1 MAEVIPF
8 AGLLYEPEVALG
20 QAGAEA
26 SSLLAPPYD
35 VISEAGRKELAG
47 ESPFQSVHLILPQ
60 PPQGQASDARYA
72 AARATLVAWQK
83 AGVMSRDERP
93 SFYRYHQVFAAPG
106 DTSGDKIVRKGFVA
120 RIRLHRFS
128 EGVILPHERTLSGP
142 KADRLKLKR
151 ATRTHLSQVFGL
163 YDDPERKADAAFA
176 ALEAQPP
183 ALHGT
188 TQDGVSHKLWKLFDE
203 AAIEQV
209 QQVLRDKRIYI
220 ADGHHRYE
228 TMLALR
234 EELRQEPD
242 YCGLDSSVE
251 YGSIFLCN
259 VRDPGLFVF
268 PTHRVLHSLPEFS
281 LLDLLAKLAPFFR
294 IEEVPE
300 PTAAQ
305 GKEALRTRGEQ
316 AMLFASV
323 GRAGVLSVAFAD
335 GGFVCVARSQGVAQ
349 LGCDGAARAHFGAGA
364 SHRPGRAGGANV
376 LAVRQRQRTS
386 AGCVERKGRAGG
398 VCDESNAGRS
408 SDGRVGSGRSDAAK
422 VYVLLSENCVRSGS
436 ESACACGKREAGK
449 KVVATTQNQQTR
461 KQRSREGGHS
471 LGTGRTFLRRDVART
486 AQAVAAGVRLSV
498 QHRSAAPR

>member
-316 AMLFASV
+316 AMCFLLLSG
-323 GRAGVLSVAFAD
+323 GRAFYLSLLPMADLSVLPGPKVLHSLDVTVLHALILEQALHID
-335 GGFVCVARSQGVAQ
+335 RAAQEAQTYLRYVKDNEQARVASKEKDVQAVFVMNPTRVDQVM
-349 LGCDGAARAHFGAGA
+349 
-364 SHRPGRAGGANV
+364 
-376 LAVRQRQRTS
+376 AVS
-386 AGCVERKGRAGG
+386 
-398 VCDESNAGRS
+398 
-408 SDGRVGSGRSDAAK
+408 
-422 VYVLLSENCVRSGS
+422 
-436 ESACACGKREAGK
+436 EAGEVMPQK
-449 KVVATTQNQQTR
+449 STYFYPKIASGLVLNPLVPAESVKR
-461 KQRSREGGHS
+461 AKRS
-471 LGTGRTFLRRDVART
+471 
-486 AQAVAAGVRLSV
+486 
-498 QHRSAAPR
+498 

>member
-316 AMLFASV
+316 AMCFLLLSG
-323 GRAGVLSVAFAD
+323 GRAFYLSLLPMADLSVLPGPKVLHSLDVTVLHALILEQALHID
-335 GGFVCVARSQGVAQ
+335 RAAQEAQTYLRYVKDNEQARVASKEKDVQAVFVMNPTRVDQVM
-349 LGCDGAARAHFGAGA
+349 
-364 SHRPGRAGGANV
+364 
-376 LAVRQRQRTS
+376 AVS
-386 AGCVERKGRAGG
+386 
-398 VCDESNAGRS
+398 
-408 SDGRVGSGRSDAAK
+408 
-422 VYVLLSENCVRSGS
+422 
-436 ESACACGKREAGK
+436 EAGEVMPQK
-449 KVVATTQNQQTR
+449 STYFYPKIASGLVLNPLVPA
-461 KQRSREGGHS
+461 E
-471 LGTGRTFLRRDVART
+471 
-486 AQAVAAGVRLSV
+486 SV
-498 QHRSAAPR
+498 KRAKSS

>member
-316 AMLFASV
+316 AMCFLLLSG
-323 GRAGVLSVAFAD
+323 GRAFYLSLLPTADLSVLPGPKVLHSLDVTVLHALILEQALHID
-335 GGFVCVARSQGVAQ
+335 RAAQEAQTYLRYVKDNGQARVASKEKDVQAVFVMNPTRVDQVM
-349 LGCDGAARAHFGAGA
+349 
-364 SHRPGRAGGANV
+364 
-376 LAVRQRQRTS
+376 AVS
-386 AGCVERKGRAGG
+386 
-398 VCDESNAGRS
+398 
-408 SDGRVGSGRSDAAK
+408 
-422 VYVLLSENCVRSGS
+422 
-436 ESACACGKREAGK
+436 EAGEVMPQK
-449 KVVATTQNQQTR
+449 STYFYPKIASGLVLNPLVPAESVKR
-461 KQRSREGGHS
+461 AKRS
-471 LGTGRTFLRRDVART
+471 
-486 AQAVAAGVRLSV
+486 
-498 QHRSAAPR
+498 